1 MEAAWRLQEFSI
13 CFRSHSVVRLA
24 VQTEDQ
30 QQLIFEEKNPSTA
43 LDNWKT
49 TLTAWFDLNK
59 MDVFA
64 ENIN

>member
-1 MEAAWRLQEFSI
+1 M
-13 CFRSHSVVRLA
+13 
-24 VQTEDQ
+24 
-30 QQLIFEEKNPSTA
+30 NPSVS

-64 ENIN
+64 KNINYHGGFEPF